1 VKPPDVKVKH
11 SNGHAWVEVRHEEP
25 LHLAPE
31 LALSVDEA
39 KHLRNRLNAALS
51 QLEKDGLT

>member
-1 VKPPDVKVKH
+1 MKPPDVRVRH
-11 SNGHAWVEVRHEEP
+11 SNGHVWLEVRHEEP
-25 LHLAPE
+25 LDQAPE

-51 QLEKDGLT
+51 QIERDS